1 MKKAALTVILICL
14 MTSGAVCIRPIKAQ
28 SQSNITINADG
39 TVAPSTAPIRQAGD
53 TYTLTGDVVGSITVM
68 RSNATFDGNGHS
80 LTGLG
85 MGHGVEGLSIG
96 CNYYSSPP
104 VLAGAS
110 NVTVKNLAVKGSVFG
125 ISLSNTT
132 DSLVYNNTI
141 SETGNG
147 ILSMDEQTAGIY
159 VYHGSSNV
167 IKGNNI
173 SNNYNGMLFL
183 ESDNNLIVGN
193 TITNCSNPY
202 GLSAFGILFWGASNN
217 TIYHNSF
224 LNNTAQAYSGIT
236 IFAAGELP
244 LAKNIWDDGFPNG
257 GNYWSDYVARYPNA
271 TEVDNSGVGDTP
283 YVIDAKNTDRYPLM
297 EPYNVAS
304 PRISVMSP
312 VNQIFNESS
321 VPLSFTVNKQ
331 AVWMGYSLDGQDNVT
346 VTGNVTLSGLSSG
359 LHNVTVYAEDSF
371 GNIGVSETISFSVE
385 IPFPLTIAATASC
398 ASATIIVIG
407 LLVYFKKHKR

>member
-1 MKKAALTVILICL
+1 MKKAALTLILICL
-14 MTSGAVCIRPIKAQ
+14 MASEAVCIRPIKAQ

-39 TVAPSTAPIRQAGD
+39 TVTPSTAPIQQAGD
-53 TYTLTGDVVGSITVM
+53 TYTLTVDVVGSIIVM
-68 RSNATFDGNGHS
+68 RSNTTFDGNGHF
-80 LTGLG
+80 LTGIG
-85 MGHGVEGLSIG
+85 MGHGVEGLSVG

-104 VLAGAS
+104 VLTGAS
-110 NVTVKNLAVKGSVFG
+110 NITVKNLSVKGGVFG

-132 DSLVYNNTI
+132 NSLVYNNTI

-167 IKGNNI
+167 IKGNVL

-183 ESDNNLIVGN
+183 ESDDNLIVGN
-193 TITNCSNPY
+193 LITNCSNPY

-257 GNYWSDYVARYPNA
+257 GNYWSDYLARYPNA

-304 PRISVMSP
+304 PRISVISP
-312 VNQIFNESS
+312 VNQMFNESS

-331 AVWMGYSLDGQDNVT
+331 VVWMGYSLDGQDNVT
-346 VTGNVTLSGLSSG
+346 VTGNTTLTGLSSG
-359 LHNVTVYAEDSF
+359 LHNITVYANDTY
-371 GNIGVSETISFSVE
+371 GNMGASEIVTFTISES
-385 IPFPLTIAATASC
+385 FPTALVATASGV
-398 ASATIIVIG
+398 SAAVICLG
-407 LLVYFKKHKR
+407 LLVYFKRRKH